1 LRAWCLDDPQL
12 NLPLVRGDKE
22 GGSSRSVWEE
32 AYYIPVRMTEQ
43 RKGYLL
49 LSPWISSGSG
59 ALLAV
64 FLSSSLLAADWQ
76 TEWER
81 TLAAAKKEGT
91 PVVGIPAS
99 SELRKAIGTRFKEK
113 FGIDVELFPSRG
125 PENVTR
131 IIKEFSAGVRYFDIL
146 VAGGATPLSMVAA
159 GAADD
164 FQPYMILPEVKDP
177 KNWWGGHIWEDN
189 VSTKRYIYAFLCY
202 TSETFWYNTSQV
214 DSQELRSFDDLLN
227 PKWKGRIG
235 FLDPRNPGSGQNTWA
250 FLWKVKGEEYLGKLA
265 QQDLLITQNQR
276 QIADGLAKGKLAFT
290 IGLSHYSYEPFIKA
304 GLPVKPV
311 PRIKE
316 GAHASNGSGVVTVV
330 KNPPHPNA
338 TKVFV
343 NWLLGKEG
351 QELYGRA
358 MVQGTRRLDV
368 DTQWLKESGSEACK
382 DIMTVED
389 YYRLETHL
397 ESSVLKFRK
406 PATALAD
413 KLLR

>member
-1 LRAWCLDDPQL
+1 MVAALFQSWGKMVQGHVSVQL
-12 NLPLVRGDKE
+12 FKWIPL
-22 GGSSRSVWEE
+22 
-32 AYYIPVRMTEQ
+32 AA
-43 RKGYLL
+43 
-49 LSPWISSGSG
+49 
-59 ALLAV
+59 ALIAV
-64 FLSSSLLAADWQ
+64 FLPFFLDAAEWQ

-81 TLAAAKKEGT
+81 TLAAAKKEET

-99 SELRKAIGTRFKEK
+99 SELRKAMGARFKEK

-131 IIKEFSAGVRYFDIL
+131 IIKEYSAGVRYFDIL

-164 FQPYMILPEVKDP
+164 FQSYMILPEVKDP

-202 TSETFWYNTSQV
+202 TSEAFWYNASQV
-214 DSQELRSFDDLLN
+214 EPQEIRSFDDLLN

-250 FLWKVKGEEYLGKLA
+250 FLWKVKGEEFLSKLA

-276 QIADGLAKGKLAFT
+276 QIADGLAKGKLVFT
-290 IGLSHYSYEPFIKA
+290 IGLSHYSYDPFIKG

-311 PRIKE
+311 PSLKE
-316 GAHASNGSGVVTVV
+316 GAHANNGSGVVTIV

-351 QELYGRA
+351 QELYGKA
-358 MVQGTRRLDV
+358 MLQGTRRLDV
-368 DTQWLKESGSEACK
+368 DTQWLKESGIEACK
-382 DIMTVED
+382 DIMTVDD
-389 YYRLETHL
+389 YYRRETHL
-397 ESSVLKFRK
+397 ESSVNKLRK
-406 PATALAD
+406 PATALAN
-413 KLLR
+413 KLLK

>member
-1 LRAWCLDDPQL
+1 
-12 NLPLVRGDKE
+12 VR
-22 GGSSRSVWEE
+22 
-32 AYYIPVRMTEQ
+32 ITEQ
-43 RKGYLL
+43 RKGCYLP
-49 LSPWISSGSG
+49 LSNWISLGSG

-64 FLSSSLLAADWQ
+64 FLSSPLLAADWQ

-131 IIKEFSAGVRYFDIL
+131 IIKEYSAGVRYFDVL

-202 TSETFWYNTSQV
+202 TSETFWHNTSQV
-214 DSQELRSFDDLLN
+214 EPQEMRSFDDLLN

-250 FLWKVKGEEYLGKLA
+250 FLWKVKGEEFLGKLV

-276 QIADGLAKGKLAFT
+276 QLAESLAKGKLAFT

-311 PRIKE
+311 PNIKE
-316 GAHASNGSGVVTVV
+316 GAHANNGSGVVTVV
-330 KNPPHPNA
+330 KNPPHPNS
-338 TKVFV
+338 TRVFV

-351 QELYGRA
+351 QELYGKA
-358 MVQGTRRLDV
+358 MLQGTRRLDV
-368 DTQWLKESGSEACK
+368 ATQWLKESGIEACK

-397 ESSVLKFRK
+397 ESSVNKLRK
-406 PATALAD
+406 PATALAE
-413 KLLR
+413 KLLSRN

>member
-1 LRAWCLDDPQL
+1 MVTDRNKSRC
-12 NLPLVRGDKE
+12 VRPARW
-22 GGSSRSVWEE
+22 SSLGV
-32 AYYIPVRMTEQ
+32 
-43 RKGYLL
+43 
-49 LSPWISSGSG
+49 G
-59 ALLAV
+59 ALLTV
-64 FLSSSLLAADWQ
+64 LLPSFLWAAEWQ
-76 TEWER
+76 LEWER
-81 TLAAAKKEGT
+81 TLAAVRKECT
-91 PVVGIPAS
+91 LVVGIPAS
-99 SELRKAIGTRFKEK
+99 SELRKAIGTKFKER
-113 FGIDVELFPSRG
+113 FGFEVELFPSRG

-131 IIKEFSAGVRYFDIL
+131 IIKEHTAGVRYFDIL

-164 FQPYMILPEVKDP
+164 FQPYLILPEVKEA

-214 DSQELRSFDDLLN
+214 ESGEIRSFDDLLN

-235 FLDPRNPGSGQNTWA
+235 FLDPRNPGSGQNSWA
-250 FLWKVKGEEYLGKLA
+250 FLWKIKGEEYLGKLA

-276 QIADGLAKGKLAFT
+276 QIAEGLAKGKLVFS

-311 PRIKE
+311 PNIKE
-316 GAHASNGSGVVTVV
+316 GAHASNGSGVVTIV

-338 TKVFV
+338 TKIFV

-351 QELYGRA
+351 QEVYGKA

-368 DTQWLKESGSEACK
+368 DTQWLKESGVEACK
-382 DIMTVED
+382 DIMTVDD

-397 ESSVLKFRK
+397 ESSVLKLRK
-406 PATALAD
+406 PATALAA

>member
-1 LRAWCLDDPQL
+1 M
-12 NLPLVRGDKE
+12 K
-22 GGSSRSVWEE
+22 
-32 AYYIPVRMTEQ
+32 
-43 RKGYLL
+43 
-49 LSPWISSGSG
+49 LSTWISRGFS
-59 ALLAV
+59 V
-64 FLSSSLLAADWQ
+64 LAALCSPCFLLGADGQ

-81 TLAAAKKEGT
+81 TLAAARKEGP
-91 PVVGIPAS
+91 PVIGIPAS
-99 SELRKAIGTRFKEK
+99 SELRKSIGTRFKEK

-131 IIKEFSAGVRYFDIL
+131 IIKEYSAGVRYFDVL

-189 VSTKRYIYAFLCY
+189 VSTKRHIYAFLCY
-202 TSETFWYNTSQV
+202 TSETFWYNAGLVEPS
-214 DSQELRSFDDLLN
+214 EMRSFDDLLN
-227 PKWKGRIG
+227 PKWKGRVG

-250 FLWKVKGEEYLGKLA
+250 FLWKVKGEEFLGKLV
-265 QQDLLITQNQR
+265 QQDLLFTQNQR
-276 QIADGLAKGKLAFT
+276 QLAEGLAKGKLAFT

-311 PRIKE
+311 PNIKE
-316 GAHASNGSGVVTVV
+316 GAHANNGSGVVTVV

-338 TKVFV
+338 TRIFI

-351 QELYGRA
+351 QEIYGKA
-358 MVQGTRRLDV
+358 MLQGTRRVDV
-368 DTQWLKESGSEACK
+368 DTQWLKESGIEACK
-382 DIMTVED
+382 DIMTVDD

-397 ESSVLKFRK
+397 ESSVNRLRK

-413 KLLR
+413 KLLSRN